1 MDNQKNTP
9 IGEDDWFN
17 KLLQDIPKEP
27 AAPAVEPSPAVTEM
41 PDLAQPDLGAELGA
55 DEQAVSAAGL
65 TAHEDLELERI
76 IQETRQDAESAT
88 APDVVSEEPAVEA
101 TFDDEPAVQAQPKES
116 PSFFWDTTG
125 QEPQQR
131 PVVGKDAMV
140 EDFEEEEDIPEEA
153 EAEQSDRKAR
163 PRRKKGYGL
172 FGIPHIVVTGIW
184 IAIAVFI
191 GMSLGRL
198 LWVCAA
204 DVLALGKESME
215 VHFVVEEGD
224 DIPTIAQKLQDAGL
238 IEYPFLFEFYADISD
253 AENEIAPG
261 TYTLNTKYDYN
272 ALVNFMT
279 PHAPTR
285 ESVEVM
291 IPEGYTCA
299 QIFSL
304 LEEKG
309 VCSAEELEKYAAK
322 GELGDYWFL
331 KGLVRGTKYCLEGY
345 LFPDTY
351 QFYIN
356 DEPGRVIGKFLSNF
370 DYRFTDVMKE
380 KLDPL
385 NEKLAATL
393 KSRGYGQQYINEHKI
408 TYRDIVI
415 VASMIEKE
423 TANAGESYTI
433 SSVIYNRLTNP
444 GKYPFLN
451 IDATLIYA
459 LDGNIDPE
467 TGKTKPLSRDDLQ
480 MDHPYNTYVYKGLI
494 PGPISNPG
502 RNSLDAA
509 LDPIDT
515 DYYYYVYDPA
525 NGSHLFA
532 RNEWEHEN
540 NKSKV
545 N

>member
-9 IGEDDWFN
+9 IQEDDWFN

-76 IQETRQDAESAT
+76 IQETRQDADSAT

-101 TFDDEPAVQAQPKES
+101 TVDDEPAVQAQPEES

-140 EDFEEEEDIPEEA
+140 EDFEEEEDIPEEE

-285 ESVEVM
+285 ESVKVM

-480 MDHPYNTYVYKGLI
+480 TDHPYNTYVYKGLI